1 MKLRSIKVANSLFIT
16 KHIFVLLVAI
26 TFNLLSMGL
35 HAQVKV
41 TGDPMVKI
49 TSLPIDQE
57 ISELLPL
64 ISKEVSD
71 KTGLDETF
79 ITYYWQYFEN
89 IYCPGLEA
97 NNLKCPIFVDL
108 YTPAFMS
115 KEEIQT
121 VMKSVAAALEKYT
134 EYSQEEIFIH
144 THIAEKHQLFING
157 DVVTN
162 WSQVGGPDDS
172 EDE

>member
-1 MKLRSIKVANSLFIT
+1 MKSRSIKVVNSLFIA
-16 KHIFVLLVAI
+16 KPVFLLLIVV
-26 TFNLLSMGL
+26 TFSLLSTGL

-57 ISELLPL
+57 ISKILPL

-134 EYSQEEIFIH
+134 DYSQEEIFIH
-144 THIAEKHQLFING
+144 THVAEKYQLFING

>member
-1 MKLRSIKVANSLFIT
+1 MKSKSIKITNSLFIT
-16 KHIFVLLVAI
+16 KAVFVLLFAI
-26 TFNLLSMGL
+26 SFSLLSTGL
-35 HAQVKV
+35 KAQIKV
-41 TGDPMVKI
+41 SGDPMVKI

-57 ISELLPL
+57 INKILPL

-71 KTGLDETF
+71 RTGLDETF

-97 NNLKCPIFVDL
+97 NDLKCPIFIDL

-115 KEEIQT
+115 QEEIQT

-134 EYSQEEIFIH
+134 EYSQKEIFIH

-157 DVVTN
+157 DIVTN

-172 EDE
+172 VGE

>member
-1 MKLRSIKVANSLFIT
+1 MKFRSIKVINSLFIA
-16 KHIFVLLVAI
+16 KAAFVILI
-26 TFNLLSMGL
+26 TLTFSLLSTGL
-35 HAQVKV
+35 RAQVKV

-57 ISELLPL
+57 ISKILPL

-97 NNLKCPIFVDL
+97 NGLKCPIFIDL

-134 EYSQEEIFIH
+134 DYSQKEIFIH

>member
-1 MKLRSIKVANSLFIT
+1 MKSRSIKVVNSLFIA
-16 KHIFVLLVAI
+16 KAVFALLIAV
-26 TFNLLSMGL
+26 TFSMPTTGL
-35 HAQVKV
+35 YAQVKV
-41 TGDPMVKI
+41 SGDPMVKI

-57 ISELLPL
+57 ISKILAL
-64 ISKEVSD
+64 ISKDVSD

-79 ITYYWQYFEN
+79 ITYYWQYFEY
-89 IYCPGLEA
+89 IHCPGLAA
-97 NNLKCPIFVDL
+97 NDLKCPIFVDL

-121 VMKSVAAALEKYT
+121 VMKSVAAALEKHT
-134 EYSQEEIFIH
+134 DYSQDEIFIH

-162 WSQVGGPDDS
+162 WSQVGGPD
-172 EDE
+172 E

>member
-1 MKLRSIKVANSLFIT
+1 MKKIYILTL
-16 KHIFVLLVAI
+16 LLV
-26 TFNLLSMGL
+26 TLLSIFGC
-35 HAQVKV
+35 QKNNGEQTSQKI

-49 TSLPIDQE
+49 TSLPINQE
-57 ISELLPL
+57 ISEILPL
-64 ISKEVSD
+64 ISKDVSD
-71 KTGLDETF
+71 ATGLEKTF
-79 ITYYWQYFEN
+79 VTYYWQYFEN

-97 NNLKCPIFVDL
+97 HDLECPIFVDL

-115 KEEIQT
+115 KEDIKT

-134 EYSQEEIFIH
+134 DYSKEEIFIH
-144 THIAEKHQLFING
+144 THIAQKHQLFING
-157 DVVTN
+157 DIVTN

>member
-1 MKLRSIKVANSLFIT
+1 MKPRSIKVVNSLFIA
-16 KHIFVLLVAI
+16 KPIFVLVIAV
-26 TFNLLSMGL
+26 TFCLLSMGL

-41 TGDPMVKI
+41 KGDPMVKI
-49 TSLPIDQE
+49 TSLPVDQE
-57 ISELLPL
+57 ISKILPL

-97 NNLKCPIFVDL
+97 NDLKCPIFIDL
-108 YTPAFMS
+108 YTPSFMS

-134 EYSQEEIFIH
+134 DYSQEEIFIH
-144 THIAEKHQLFING
+144 AHVAEKYQLFING

-172 EDE
+172 EDK

>member
-1 MKLRSIKVANSLFIT
+1 MKSRSINVVDSLFIA
-16 KHIFVLLVAI
+16 KPVFVLLIAVCLCLQS
-26 TFNLLSMGL
+26 TEL

-57 ISELLPL
+57 ISKILPL
-64 ISKEVSD
+64 ISKDVSA

-97 NNLKCPIFVDL
+97 NDLKCPIFIDL

-121 VMKSVAAALEKYT
+121 VMKSVASALEKYT
-134 EYSQEEIFIH
+134 DYSQDEIFIH

>member
-1 MKLRSIKVANSLFIT
+1 MKKIYILTLLFIT
-16 KHIFVLLVAI
+16 
-26 TFNLLSMGL
+26 LLSIGC
-35 HAQVKV
+35 QNDNGEQTSQRI

-49 TSLPIDQE
+49 TSLPIKQE
-57 ISELLPL
+57 ISKILPL
-64 ISKEVSD
+64 ISQAVSD
-71 KTGLDETF
+71 ETGLDKKF

-97 NNLKCPIFVDL
+97 NDLKCPIFIDL

-115 KEEIQT
+115 KEDIQT
-121 VMKSVAAALEKYT
+121 VMKSVASALEIYT
-134 EYSQEEIFIH
+134 DYSQEEIFIH

-157 DVVTN
+157 DIVTN